1 MPPAPHRHDMKIS
14 NETRNL
20 ALVRQAASDFLE
32 KTPFGRKDKDKI
44 ILAVDEAVANVVEH
58 AYGTQ
63 KGDIEVVFNGDTERL
78 EITIRDNGKRF
89 NPEEIAAPDI
99 HDHIKKGLKGG
110 LGMFLMRKIMDE
122 VRYSVDSTHVNELV
136 MVKFYPQG
144 GSAP

>member
-1 MPPAPHRHDMKIS
+1 MPPEPFRRDMKIS

-20 ALVRQAASDFLE
+20 AAVRKETSEFLD
-32 KTPFGRKDKDKI
+32 KTPFPRKEKDKI

-63 KGDIEVVFNGDTERL
+63 RGDIEIIFKMDTERL

-99 HDHIKKGLKGG
+99 HDHVKKGLKGG

-136 MVKFYPQG
+136 MIKFYPP
-144 GSAP
+144 AEVKA

>member
-1 MPPAPHRHDMKIS
+1 MAPEPLRRDVKIS

-20 ALVRQAASDFLE
+20 AVVRKEAGDFFE
-32 KTPFGRKDKDKI
+32 KTPFGRKDKDKL

-63 KGDIEVVFNGDTERL
+63 KGDIEVIFAMDAERL

-99 HDHIKKGLKGG
+99 HDH
-110 LGMFLMRKIMDE
+110 
-122 VRYSVDSTHVNELV
+122 V
-136 MVKFYPQG
+136 
-144 GSAP
+144 